1 MEKQG
6 LYPDL
11 KQNPNK
17 EFDLICAVLNLS
29 VVSDSVIPWTAA
41 YKAQLSMGILQVITL
56 EWVAMP
62 FSSGSPQPRDGIQVS
77 CVAGW
82 FFTNWATREAT
93 LYIHLK
99 YVCVCIYIYVCVWM
113 YMYIHKH
120 GQNVRD
126 GEGQGGQVCCSPWGH
141 KESDMTGWLNRI
153 DTYQNLNNPHALSG
167 SN

>member
-11 KQNPNK
+11 KHSPNK

-99 YVCVCIYIYVCVWM
+99 YVCVCVYIYMCVYECICIYINMGKMWEM
-113 YMYIHKH
+113 
-120 GQNVRD
+120 VRGREARCAAVHEVTKSQTWRGD
-126 GEGQGGQVCCSPWGH
+126 WTE
-141 KESDMTGWLNRI
+141 
-153 DTYQNLNNPHALSG
+153 
-167 SN
+167 